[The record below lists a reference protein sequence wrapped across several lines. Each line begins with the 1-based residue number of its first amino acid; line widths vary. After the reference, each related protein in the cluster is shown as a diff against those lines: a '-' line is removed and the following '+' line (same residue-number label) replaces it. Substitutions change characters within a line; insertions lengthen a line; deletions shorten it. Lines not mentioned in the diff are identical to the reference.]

1 MSYDDEF
8 FAAAVAEARAGAAVG
23 GIPIGSVIVVD
34 GKIIGRG
41 HNQRV
46 QKGSAIFHAEIDA
59 LENAGR
65 LPHSVYEQAT
75 LYTTLTPC
83 YMCAGAVV
91 RSRIPRIVVGENV
104 TVQGAEDWLPTM
116 GVEVIMLDSAE
127 CKQLMADFIA
137 VHPDIWDEDHR
148 GA

>member
-1 MSYDDEF
+1 MSFDDQF
-8 FAAAVAEARAGAAVG
+8 FAAAVEEARKGYAEG

-34 GKIIGRG
+34 GEIVGRG

-65 LPHSVYEQAT
+65 LSHAVYERAI

-91 RSRIPRIVVGENV
+91 RSRIPIMVIGENV

-116 GVEVIMLDSAE
+116 GVQVEMLKSQACID
-127 CKQLMADFIA
+127 LMAEFIA
-137 VHPDIWDEDHR
+137 RHPDIWDEDHR
-148 GA
+148 GD

>member
-1 MSYDDEF
+1 MSFDDQF
-8 FAAAVAEARAGAAVG
+8 FAAAVDEARKGYTEG

-34 GKIIGRG
+34 GEIVGRG

-65 LPHSVYEQAT
+65 LSHAVYERAI

-83 YMCAGAVV
+83 
-91 RSRIPRIVVGENV
+91 
-104 TVQGAEDWLPTM
+104 
-116 GVEVIMLDSAE
+116 
-127 CKQLMADFIA
+127 
-137 VHPDIWDEDHR
+137 
-148 GA
+148 

>member
-1 MSYDDEF
+1 MTSDATF
-8 FAAAVAEARAGAAVG
+8 FAEAVAEARKGRASG
-23 GIPIGSVIVVD
+23 GIPIGSVLVVD
-34 GKIIGRG
+34 GEIIGRG

-46 QKGSAIFHAEIDA
+46 QRNSAVFHAEIDA

-65 LPHSVYEQAT
+65 LPHSVYERAT

-91 RSRIPRIVVGENV
+91 RSRIPRIVIGENR
-104 TVQGAEDWLPTM
+104 TVQGAEDWLPSM
-116 GVEVIMLDSAE
+116 GVEVVIIDSSE
-127 CKQLMADFIA
+127 CVELMADFIA
-137 VHPDIWDEDHR
+137 AEPELWDEDHR

>member
-1 MSYDDEF
+1 MTSDDVF
-8 FAAAVAEARAGAAVG
+8 FAEAIAEARKGRDEG
-23 GIPIGSVIVVD
+23 GIPIGSVLVAD

-46 QKGSAIFHAEIDA
+46 QRNSAVFHAEIDA

-65 LPHSVYEQAT
+65 LPHAAYERSI

-91 RSRIPRIVVGENV
+91 RSRIPKIVIGENV
-104 TVQGAEDWLPTM
+104 TTQGAEEWLPTM
-116 GVEVIMLDSAE
+116 GVEVVMLQSRECVELMSEFVAAE
-127 CKQLMADFIA
+127 
-137 VHPDIWDEDHR
+137 PEIWDEDHR

>member
-1 MSYDDEF
+1 MSDAEF
-8 FAAAVAEARAGAAVG
+8 LAEAVAEARKGRAEG
-23 GIPIGSVIVVD
+23 GIPIGSVLVVD
-34 GKIIGRG
+34 GEIVGRG

-46 QKGSAIFHAEIDA
+46 QRNSAVFHAEIDA

-65 LPHSVYEQAT
+65 LSHAVYERST

-91 RSRIPRIVVGENV
+91 RARIPRIVVGENR

-116 GVEVIMLDSAE
+116 GVEVVILESAE
-127 CKQLMADFIA
+127 CIDLMAEFIA
-137 VHPDIWDEDHR
+137 AEPELWDEDHR

>member
-1 MSYDDEF
+1 MSSDDEF

-116 GVEVIMLDSAE
+116 GVEVVMLDSEE

>member
-1 MSYDDEF
+1 MTTDEEF
-8 FAAAVAEARAGAAVG
+8 FAEAVAEARKGRAEG
-23 GIPIGSVIVVD
+23 GIPIGSVVVVD
-34 GKIIGRG
+34 GQIIGRG

-46 QKGSAIFHAEIDA
+46 QRNSAVLHAEMDA

-65 LPHSVYEQAT
+65 QPHAVYERAT

-91 RSRIPRIVVGENV
+91 RSRIPRMVVGENH

-116 GVEVIMLDSAE
+116 GVEVVMMNSQE
-127 CKQLMADFIA
+127 CKDLMAEFIEA
-137 VHPDIWDEDHR
+137 EPVLWDEDHR
-148 GA
+148 GE

>member
-1 MSYDDEF
+1 MTSDEEF
-8 FAAAVAEARAGAAVG
+8 FAEAVAEARKGRSEG

-34 GKIIGRG
+34 GQIVGRG

-46 QKGSAIFHAEIDA
+46 QRGSAIFHAEIDA

-65 LPHSVYEQAT
+65 LPHAVYERAT

-91 RSRIPRIVVGENV
+91 RSRIPRIVVGENR
-104 TVQGAEDWLPTM
+104 TVQAAEVWLPSM
-116 GVEVIMLDSAE
+116 GVEVVMLDSQE
-127 CKQLMADFIA
+127 CVDLMAEFIA
-137 VHPDIWDEDHR
+137 AEPELWDEDHR
-148 GA
+148 GS

>member
-1 MSYDDEF
+1 MTDDAKF
-8 FAAAVAEARAGAAVG
+8 FEEAVAEARKGRDEG

-34 GKIIGRG
+34 GKVIGRG

-46 QKGSAIFHAEIDA
+46 QRNSAVLHAEIDA

-65 LPHSVYEQAT
+65 QPHAVYERAT

-91 RSRIPRIVVGENV
+91 RARIPRIVIGENS
-104 TVQGAEDWLPTM
+104 TLNGAEEWLPTM
-116 GVEVIMLDSAE
+116 GVELVILGSEECHEMMAE
-127 CKQLMADFIA
+127 FIA
-137 VHPDIWDEDHR
+137 REPEIWDEDYI

>member
-1 MSYDDEF
+1 MTTDAEF
-8 FAAAVAEARAGAAVG
+8 FAEAISEARKGRASG
-23 GIPIGSVIVVD
+23 GIPIGSVLVVD
-34 GKIIGRG
+34 GAVIGRG

-46 QKGSAIFHAEIDA
+46 QRDSAVFHAEIDA

-65 LPHSVYEQAT
+65 LPHAVYERAT

-91 RSRIPRIVVGENV
+91 RSRIPRVVIGENR
-104 TVQGAEDWLPTM
+104 TVQGAENWLPTM
-116 GVEVIMLDSAE
+116 GVDVVILDSPECAE
-127 CKQLMADFIA
+127 MMAEFIA
-137 VHPDIWDEDHR
+137 AEPALWDEDHR